1 MNWLARLLGQGVQ
14 LDSLQK
20 ARLEAWHA
28 LPGANL
34 KRPLSEGRF
43 VVVDVESSGLD
54 LNKDY
59 LIAIGAIA
67 VHGNKIDYADGLDI
81 VLQQKQA
88 SGKDN
93 ILIHGIGGE
102 VQCSGVPPAD
112 ALLTLLEYLGKDP
125 LLAFH
130 VAFDSTMI
138 SKAMR
143 QFLGL
148 RFQHPWADLAYL
160 APELCPDAARSHRSL
175 DDWMRYFSIGNF
187 ARHSAL
193 ADAISTAELLL
204 ALHPLMVGR
213 HFDTF
218 HDLQGIEQDRR
229 MRTFGL
235 PYA

>member
-93 ILIHGIGGE
+93 ILIHG
-102 VQCSGVPPAD
+102 S
-112 ALLTLLEYLGKDP
+112 LLIMVLSNATWNASNGSLLEYLGKDP